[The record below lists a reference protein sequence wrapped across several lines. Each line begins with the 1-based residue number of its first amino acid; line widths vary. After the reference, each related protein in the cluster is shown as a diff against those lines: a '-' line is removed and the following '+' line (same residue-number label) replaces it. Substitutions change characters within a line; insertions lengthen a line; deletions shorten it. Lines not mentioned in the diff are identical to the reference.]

1 MELTGSVSLS
11 ERARINSEVA
21 GRVIWVSPKL
31 SNGGSIEANERF
43 VKIDPA
49 EYELRVKMADSAVEA
64 AEAQVRIEEERSEE
78 HIRVF
83 LYDNPGAEVPDR
95 VRGEAHIAKARAEL
109 MKARAEMEM
118 ARLDLAR
125 TDVSLPYA
133 SRVIASQIE
142 VGEYVGPDVE
152 GRSPHLGL
160 VYRAQALQIEAP
172 IQPQDLAYLAPVIG
186 RNAQVR
192 TRGGTYDAEV
202 VRVSSMIA
210 PQSRLATLFLEFSE
224 DYAPDSLPLPGTFAE
239 IAVSGP
245 SYEGVYVLPESV
257 RQEQG
262 DIWVVQEGT
271 LRAFGPRSLGRTDG
285 GWVVEVFDAG
295 DGVVDGTLPGAR
307 EGLAVAVADAA
318 ASQ

>member
-1 MELTGSVSLS
+1 MPQKSDDHKGQSRWLGFLQIVLILAVVVVALYFARAPDRVERETVSALSAEDTKPVVSVVQPTQTSQSLTVELTGSVSLS

-133 SRVIASQIE
+133 RQGHRV
-142 VGEYVGPDVE
+142 PD
-152 GRSPHLGL
+152 
-160 VYRAQALQIEAP
+160 
-172 IQPQDLAYLAPVIG
+172 
-186 RNAQVR
+186 
-192 TRGGTYDAEV
+192 
-202 VRVSSMIA
+202 
-210 PQSRLATLFLEFSE
+210 
-224 DYAPDSLPLPGTFAE
+224 
-239 IAVSGP
+239 
-245 SYEGVYVLPESV
+245 
-257 RQEQG
+257 
-262 DIWVVQEGT
+262 
-271 LRAFGPRSLGRTDG
+271 
-285 GWVVEVFDAG
+285 
-295 DGVVDGTLPGAR
+295 
-307 EGLAVAVADAA
+307 
-318 ASQ
+318 